1 MRKFIVPT
9 SVFLFLF
16 MGGSALWYFGHHR
29 PAQKVLNAAPMKV
42 YKPVAPITQGTATA
56 KQRPIEKHAHEPPG
70 KTEIST
76 VINQENTAN
85 PSNGEEILPTDTAPS
100 TQDNIENDGAAC
112 EHPHTHSLEEIE
124 DERAEFKELMAE
136 ALRYKEH
143 LAAGRER
150 AQEIKDR
157 KVPDFVHRLE
167 SKSPEE
173 QRALFLEMK
182 NYIYNDFLKTPAGS
196 RILRLGQDLD
206 FVETSELLDIG
217 WKSLLDTLAEYGYS
231 PPE

>member
-173 QRALFLEMK
+173 QRALFSGNEKLYIQRFPEDPRWFSDTPFRSRFRFRRNLRTFRHRLEIPVR
-182 NYIYNDFLKTPAGS
+182 YAC
-196 RILRLGQDLD
+196 
-206 FVETSELLDIG
+206 
-217 WKSLLDTLAEYGYS
+217 
-231 PPE
+231 